1 MGHLFPLRLLDAV
14 ANLLDA
20 LDTSHLDDLLL
31 VPEADRAGVHVAA
44 LVQVLPRRVDDVA
57 RHLAALDAVGL
68 RQLAQILQRAGG
80 KMVEPP
86 RLAELLADRAAR
98 QPHVDVGRRVLVH
111 VEPHVLLPA
120 VLDQLL
126 VLVLVPGAQPRSA
139 QSGESRAANSGQR
152 PCWRRGWM
160 GGLRRTCPCTCRSRR
175 GSRRRTPSPE
185 RPARW
190 L

>member
-57 RHLAALDAVGL
+57 GHLAPRDGIRL
-68 RQLAQILQRAGG
+68 RQLAQILQRALRQ
-80 KMVEPP
+80 VIEPP
-86 RLAELLADRAAR
+86 RLTELLADRAAR
-98 QPHVDVGRRVLVH
+98 QPHVDVGRGVLVH

-160 GGLRRTCPCTCRSRR
+160 EGAAAHLPMYV
-175 GSRRRTPSPE
+175 
-185 RPARW
+185 
-190 L
+190 